1 MKKAEHGILQPT
13 QLAEFLPFFY
23 QGILTEGL
31 IQPIQAFKTSDY
43 CLRESLDALAKH
55 LIQGVPWVE
64 ALEALSIRF
73 PEVLEKL
80 LGSASVR
87 GLLDHVLA
95 DICSCYEEYPD
106 DDLALYEALSLL
118 WSEFEVLPQGRL
130 ICLGCVLRELQKILQ
145 RAQLEQAHQVYLSQD
160 GDRYFHQKYVA
171 AKLIHIQEASH
182 AMTYRTLYGQLLHA
196 AADHEPWDIIDMR
209 GVQQRYTVKVLEP
222 NHFLVHHQNQSLEL
236 IFVTS
241 LDIV

>member
-1 MKKAEHGILQPT
+1 MT
-13 QLAEFLPFFY
+13 
-23 QGILTEGL
+23 
-31 IQPIQAFKTSDY
+31 
-43 CLRESLDALAKH
+43 
-55 LIQGVPWVE
+55 WVE
-64 ALEALSIRF
+64 ALAALSIRF

-80 LGSASVR
+80 LGSASDR

-95 DICSCYEEYPD
+95 DICSCYQQHPD

-130 ICLGCVLRELQKILQ
+130 ICLGCVLRAFQKILQ

-182 AMTYRTLYGQLLHA
+182 AMTYRTLYDQLLHA
-196 AADHEPWDIIDMR
+196 AAGHEPWDIMDMR
-209 GVQQRYTVKVLEP
+209 GIQQRYIVKALEP
-222 NHFLVHHQNQSLEL
+222 YHFVVHYQNQALEL
-236 IFVTS
+236 IFVTP
-241 LDIV
+241 LDFV

>member
-1 MKKAEHGILQPT
+1 MKKAEHMILQPR
-13 QLAEFLPFFY
+13 QLVEFLPFFY
-23 QGILTEGL
+23 QGILNEGL
-31 IQPIQAFKTSDY
+31 IQPIQAFKTSDP
-43 CLRESLDALAKH
+43 CLRESLDELSKY
-55 LIQGVPWVE
+55 LIQGMTWVE
-64 ALEALSIRF
+64 ALETLPIRF

-80 LGSASVR
+80 LGSASDR

-95 DICSCYEEYPD
+95 DICSCYQQHPD

-118 WSEFEVLPQGRL
+118 WSAFEALPQGRL
-130 ICLGCVLRELQKILQ
+130 ICIGCVLRELQKILQ

-171 AKLIHIQEASH
+171 AKLVHIQEAGH

-196 AADHEPWDIIDMR
+196 ATDHEPWDIIDMR
-209 GVQQRYTVKVLEP
+209 GVQQRYTVNLLEP
-222 NHFLVHHQNQSLEL
+222 NHFLVHHQNQALEL

-241 LDIV
+241 LDFV